1 MGLKW
6 KPNCVCPIC
15 EEHQFEYSYDI
26 CPVCFW
32 ENDNVQYNDPD
43 FYGGA
48 NNLSLND
55 YKKRWKKLNDI
66 LPKLMKQ
73 YNVSK
78 TNLSY
83 WEYDQLNVP
92 RENIKDFVNNLTKH
106 NIGVQLS
113 FYNVCKKYGYN
124 DIEFIGYPFLID
136 KTIKGGNNESID
148 IVFNNNP
155 IETCKKYNLKQVLEI
170 LEKSNDVQKTW
181 EDLTPYISLEPNPK
195 EV

>member
-15 EEHQFEYSYDI
+15 EKHQFEYSYDI

-113 FYNVCKKYGYN
+113 FYNVCKKYGYK
-124 DIEFIGYPFLID
+124 FIV
-136 KTIKGGNNESID
+136 K
-148 IVFNNNP
+148 V
-155 IETCKKYNLKQVLEI
+155 KKI
-170 LEKSNDVQKTW
+170 
-181 EDLTPYISLEPNPK
+181 
-195 EV
+195 